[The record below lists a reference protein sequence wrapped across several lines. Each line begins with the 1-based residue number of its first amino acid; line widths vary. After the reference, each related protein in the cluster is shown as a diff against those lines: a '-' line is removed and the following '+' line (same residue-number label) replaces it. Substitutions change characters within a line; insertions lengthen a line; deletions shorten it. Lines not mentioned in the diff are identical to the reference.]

1 MEGGGDAGR
10 GNVDE
15 QALLKLIRGFALG
28 EEGAFIDGLRK
39 MNITENF
46 YVEIKKHLEGEKRR
60 KKIDEIATILSCPNC
75 SYRLIL
81 DSFVEITFNSPTGD
95 YHCPNCG
102 VVIKYNFVKGSIEG
116 FTERKVKDS
125 FLGFN
130 VDELRRSIEKELSST
145 YGARVL
151 GETIFMVAAKVEAGK
166 LKLLIREV
174 AHKASSE
181 SWSAE
186 WAWRVEVT
194 VDENWHGEII
204 GVLSFSCKWMG
215 APSQME
221 IRSPLRLEKRLTL
234 KGEIAREISKQ
245 CIELENNAYEKISG
259 VLEEAKLAVEWV
271 YPTRAVMLPIIS
283 AEEDFVS
290 ELKRK
295 IKEKEEKKEER
306 I

>member
-1 MEGGGDAGR
+1 LEGGGDAGR

-15 QALLKLIRGFALG
+15 QALLKLIRGFILG
-28 EEGAFIDGLRK
+28 EEDAFIDGLRK
-39 MNITENF
+39 MNVAENF
-46 YVEIKKHLEGEKRR
+46 YVETKKRLEGEKGR
-60 KKIDEIATILSCPNC
+60 KKIDEIAIIISCPNC
-75 SYRLIL
+75 GYRLIL
-81 DSFVEITFNSPTGD
+81 DSFVEVTFNSPTGD
-95 YHCPNCG
+95 YRCPNCG

-116 FTERKVKDS
+116 FTEEKVKDS
-125 FLGFN
+125 FLS
-130 VDELRRSIEKELSST
+130 VDLGELRRSIEKELSSN

-151 GETIFMVAAKVEAGK
+151 GETIFMVAAKVEVSK
-166 LKLLIREV
+166 LRLLIREV
-174 AHKASSE
+174 ARKVSSE

-194 VDENWHGEII
+194 VDENWRGEIV
-204 GVLSFSCKWMG
+204 GVLNFSCKWMG
-215 APSQME
+215 APSQTE

-234 KGEIAREISKQ
+234 EGEIAREISKQ

-259 VLEEAKLAVEWV
+259 VLDEAKLAVEWV
-271 YPTRAVMLPIIS
+271 YPARAVMLPTIS

-290 ELKRK
+290 ELKKK